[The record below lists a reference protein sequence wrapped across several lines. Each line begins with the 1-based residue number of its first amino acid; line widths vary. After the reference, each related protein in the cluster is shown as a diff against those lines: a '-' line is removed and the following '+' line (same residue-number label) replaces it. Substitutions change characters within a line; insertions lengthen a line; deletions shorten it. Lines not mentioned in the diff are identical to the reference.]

1 MSFDLNFTKKP
12 NRSQC
17 FLSRYTSW
25 NQRKE
30 NDQLMKRRRV
40 PSLEHPN
47 TISGNN
53 RLVKEK
59 EKENRCK
66 NDVDPNKILDSF
78 T

>member
-1 MSFDLNFTKKP
+1 
-12 NRSQC
+12 
-17 FLSRYTSW
+17 
-25 NQRKE
+25 
-30 NDQLMKRRRV
+30 MKRRRV